1 MGISCRIAHSFM
13 SNTDLENYRPS
24 LQIVRLIGELDEF
37 KGSWR
42 SLSRISPER
51 LAILKKIATIESIG
65 SSTRIEGASLTDAE
79 VETLLSGLKSHS
91 FRSRDEE
98 EVAGYAE
105 VMNTIFENWQD
116 IPLTENHIKQLHGI
130 LLKFSQK
137 DESHKGK
144 YKTVPN
150 HVEAFDEHGKRL
162 GVVFKTAS
170 PFDTPYKMTELVSS
184 TEEYLKRSEIHPLF
198 TIGEFC
204 VRFLAI
210 HPFKDGNGRLS
221 RALTTLLLLKAGY
234 IYVPFS
240 SLESVIEANKEGYYL
255 SLRKSQG
262 TLDSE
267 SIDRDSWLLFFL
279 KCLQKQKAALNEKIQ
294 REKILQGQLPALSIQ
309 ILELARQ
316 HGSLKS
322 SDIEQLTNESRS
334 TIRLRL
340 NDLVATGQL
349 SRNGKGPATWYTL
362 SGEP

>member
-1 MGISCRIAHSFM
+1 M
-13 SNTDLENYRPS
+13 SDTGLESYRPP

-51 LAILKKIATIESIG
+51 LAALKKIATIESIG
-65 SSTRIEGASLTDAE
+65 SSTRIEGASLTDLE
-79 VETLLSGLKSHS
+79 VEALLSGLKSHS

-105 VMNTIFENWQD
+105 IMNTIFENWQE
-116 IPLTENHIKQLHGI
+116 IPLTENHIKQLHGV

-150 HVEAFDEHGKRL
+150 HVEAFDEYGKSL
-162 GVVFKTAS
+162 GIVFQTAS
-170 PFDTPYKMTELVSS
+170 PFDTPFKMTELVSS
-184 TEEYLKRSEIHPLF
+184 TEANLKHPEIHPLL

-210 HPFKDGNGRLS
+210 HPFKDGNGRMS
-221 RALTTLLLLKAGY
+221 RALTTLLLLKTGY
-234 IYVPFS
+234 VYVPFS

-255 SLRKSQG
+255 ALRRTQT

-267 SIDRDSWLLFFL
+267 SVDRDSWFLFFL
-279 KCLQKQKAALNEKIQ
+279 KCLQKQKSALNEKIK
-294 REKILQGQLPALSIQ
+294 RERILQGQLPALSIQ

-322 SDIEQLTNESRS
+322 SDIERLTQESRS
-334 TIRLRL
+334 TIRQRL
-340 NDLVATGQL
+340 NELVSTGQL

-362 SGEP
+362 SAEA